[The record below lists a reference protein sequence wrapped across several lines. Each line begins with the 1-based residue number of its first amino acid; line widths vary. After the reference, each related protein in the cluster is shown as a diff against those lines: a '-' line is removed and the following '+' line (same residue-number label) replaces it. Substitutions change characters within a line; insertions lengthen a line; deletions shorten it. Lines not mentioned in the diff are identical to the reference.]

1 VYKLLCAYTFISF
14 YIYRYI
20 GLYISLSAYYIYI
33 YIHTRVKIRI
43 RTYAGETTF
52 RIYVEVENK
61 KRDQT
66 LYQPRLKG

>member
-1 VYKLLCAYTFISF
+1 MCI
-14 YIYRYI
+14 YIYKFIYICRYI
-20 GLYISLSAYYIYI
+20 GLYISLSAYFIYI
-33 YIHTRVKIRI
+33 YTHTQVKIRI

>member
-1 VYKLLCAYTFISF
+1 MCIYIYKF
-14 YIYRYI
+14 IYRYI

-33 YIHTRVKIRI
+33 YTHTSENMI